1 MAVFTRALV
10 NSNVMFRQQ
19 VSPKVNTN
27 CYFLSDFFLLK
38 ILQNDLVKNGN
49 ALVGLPFIIA

>member
-19 VSPKVNTN
+19 VSPKTNTN
-27 CYFLSDFFLLK
+27 CYFLGDFFFLK
-38 ILQNDLVKNGN
+38 YCKMIW
-49 ALVGLPFIIA
+49 